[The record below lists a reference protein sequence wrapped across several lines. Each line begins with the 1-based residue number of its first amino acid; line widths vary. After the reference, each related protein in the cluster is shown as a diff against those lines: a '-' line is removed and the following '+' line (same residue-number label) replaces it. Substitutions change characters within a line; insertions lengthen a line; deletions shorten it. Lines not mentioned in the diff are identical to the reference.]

1 MPLQQD
7 KLLHA
12 RHRPP
17 GWLHRDAGDRV
28 CADAAVRANC
38 RLLAVSTLHA
48 ARGQASGERN
58 RRVAGVAFSD
68 EEVLGF
74 SDLGGPG
81 CSWPLLCGDASVE
94 GVREILKTQ
103 PMVCLHF
110 KFL

>member
-17 GWLHRDAGDRV
+17 GWLHRDAGYRV

-48 ARGQASGERN
+48 ARDRPKSVIVELRGLL
-58 RRVAGVAFSD
+58 
-68 EEVLGF
+68 LG
-74 SDLGGPG
+74 
-81 CSWPLLCGDASVE
+81 
-94 GVREILKTQ
+94 
-103 PMVCLHF
+103 
-110 KFL
+110 